1 MSIQI
6 NPGIRR
12 GATYGCTFQPPEAPS
27 EYSAIL
33 VTFVQGQQIIHSFTE
48 ESPELA
54 VGSTD
59 IVITLSQQQTLAFAP
74 SHFSPMGRETKGFV
88 YVQCRCF
95 KSASVVTESQNIPI
109 PVEVCES
116 EEVLS

>member
-1 MSIQI
+1 MPNLASLPTVAIVLSTPFFTSPSPPKNWFPLLYI
-6 NPGIRR
+6 DKPIR
-12 GATYGCTFQPPEAPS
+12 PPSTAI
-27 EYSAIL
+27 AIL
-33 VTFVQGQQIIHSFTE
+33 AAQ
-48 ESPELA
+48 
-54 VGSTD
+54 
-59 IVITLSQQQTLAFAP
+59 LAFAP

-109 PVEVCES
+109 PVEDCQS